1 MNDQIQIIEKW
12 KVKDFYFSNIKFSYS
27 MIFSNENEI
36 IEQKKRLN
44 SISDI
49 FYKKK
54 AYLFSKVKVQYKLT
68 HEVPSEAADKIFMK
82 IFKNYQ
88 SLKSQQKKEL
98 EKEIKSDLEVFI
110 IEHLEEQD
118 DFEIHILEIMK
129 HF

>member
-1 MNDQIQIIEKW
+1 
-12 KVKDFYFSNIKFSYS
+12 

-68 HEVPSEAADKIFMK
+68 PEVPSEAADKIFMK
-82 IFKNYQ
+82 IFKNYYNKPLFCPI
-88 SLKSQQKKEL
+88 SCLRT
-98 EKEIKSDLEVFI
+98 
-110 IEHLEEQD
+110 
-118 DFEIHILEIMK
+118 
-129 HF
+129 

>member
-1 MNDQIQIIEKW
+1 MKFKNIIDNCK
-12 KVKDFYFSNIKFSYS
+12 NPL
-27 MIFSNENEI
+27 EI
-36 IEQKKRLN
+36 HRDNRGI
-44 SISDI
+44 ICDI